1 LQAFSSISSSSPLA
15 CISKHIYLRMILYPT
30 IALNTTFR
38 PRWDASYHAIA
49 TTAANDTP
57 VQMRG
62 RLTQLWPLLPS
73 ICVAASHNPK
83 TLSKSTGIALS
94 GTSYPAR
101 DHEARKRC
109 GGRRHARA
117 AGEGAS
123 STHAMYQFQAGRHH
137 HVPTATSTGR
147 QEERGRENG
156 EVTGEDTEV
165 QEVASPVRSQER
177 RQRRC
182 GSAMW
187 SGDVVLSSPQMFLP
201 SGSYR
206 LVHLHS
212 VVPARRRYARRRQ
225 GLDRGR
231 G

>member
-1 LQAFSSISSSSPLA
+1 
-15 CISKHIYLRMILYPT
+15 M
-30 IALNTTFR
+30 
-38 PRWDASYHAIA
+38 D
-49 TTAANDTP
+49 
-57 VQMRG
+57 
-62 RLTQLWPLLPS
+62 
-73 ICVAASHNPK
+73 
-83 TLSKSTGIALS
+83 
-94 GTSYPAR
+94 
-101 DHEARKRC
+101 
-109 GGRRHARA
+109 
-117 AGEGAS
+117 
-123 STHAMYQFQAGRHH
+123 QFQAGRHH

-177 RQRRC
+177 RRRRC

-212 VVPARRRYARRRQ
+212 VVPARRRYARRRPLERCGRVWIGDGDNTRPLGS
-225 GLDRGR
+225 GLSPRQKMDRGR
-231 G
+231 GFPGMAGIFLAKTLVLPNGLSGKTGDSERTLLRSAIALVSLIECPLCLNRIIS